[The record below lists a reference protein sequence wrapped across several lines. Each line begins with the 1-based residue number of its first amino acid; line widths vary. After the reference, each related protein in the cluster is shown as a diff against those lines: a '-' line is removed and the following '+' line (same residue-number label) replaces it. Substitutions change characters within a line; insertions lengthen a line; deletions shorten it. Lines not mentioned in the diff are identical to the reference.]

1 MVKLKTKMT
10 RFYKKNKMLSLGLI
24 GVGAYYLMTQRGMM
38 APVTLPVAPVKK
50 ATSAPTARYA
60 YDAYAPVR
68 NEPYYNSTH
77 FFGPADGDPV
87 FYGF

>member
-10 RFYKKNKMLSLGLI
+10 RFYRKNKMLSLGLI
-24 GVGAYYLMTQRGMM
+24 GVGAYYVMTQRGMM
-38 APVTLPVAPVKK
+38 APVSLPAAPVKK

-60 YDAYAPVR
+60 YDAYTPVR
-68 NEPYYNSTH
+68 NEPYYNTTH
-77 FFGPADGDPV
+77 FFGPADGDPI

>member
-10 RFYKKNKMLSLGLI
+10 RFYKRNTMLSLGI
-24 GVGAYYLMTQRGMM
+24 AAVGAWYILNQKGM
-38 APVTLPVAPVKK
+38 APSLPIAPVKR
-50 ATSAPTARYA
+50 ATSAPVARYA
-60 YDAYAPVR
+60 YDAYPPVR
-68 NEPYYNSTH
+68 NEPYTNSTH

>member
-10 RFYKKNKMLSLGLI
+10 RFYKRNKMLSVGMAAV
-24 GVGAYYLMTQRGMM
+24 GVYYLMSQRGMAPSLPAAPAKRAS
-38 APVTLPVAPVKK
+38 APV
-50 ATSAPTARYA
+50 ARYA
-60 YDAYAPVR
+60 YDAYPPVR
-68 NEPYYNSTH
+68 NEPYYNTSH

>member
-10 RFYKKNKMLSLGLI
+10 RFYKRNKMLSVGI
-24 GVGAYYLMTQRGMM
+24 AAVGVYYLMSQRGM
-38 APVTLPVAPVKK
+38 APSLPVAPVKK
-50 ATSAPTARYA
+50 ASAPVARYA
-60 YDAYAPVR
+60 YDTYAPVR
-68 NEPYYNSTH
+68 NEPYYNTSH